1 MGGGLPFDA
10 ATSRRIEA
18 LYRSPDAIR
27 RRSLVLQL
35 LQPRSGERTL
45 DIGCGPGFLASELG
59 AAVGPAG
66 AVQALDSSEAMV
78 ELARAR
84 CAAQPWVTI
93 QPGDAERLE
102 LPAGELDAVVSVQV
116 HEYVTD
122 AAGSLAAAF
131 RALRPGG
138 RILVV
143 ATDWDSIVWAASDP
157 ERMRRVLSAF
167 DEHLAHPHLPRQ
179 LGPLLSRLGF
189 ALRRCE
195 VLVQLND
202 VLDANTFSHG
212 LLDLVHRFIP
222 GRRGVTGA
230 EADAW
235 AEDLREL
242 GRRGEYFF
250 SLNQYLFLASKP

>member
-1 MGGGLPFDA
+1 M
-10 ATSRRIEA
+10 
-18 LYRSPDAIR
+18 
-27 RRSLVLQL
+27 
-35 LQPRSGERTL
+35 
-45 DIGCGPGFLASELG
+45 
-59 AAVGPAG
+59 GPAG

>member
-1 MGGGLPFDA
+1 M
-10 ATSRRIEA
+10 
-18 LYRSPDAIR
+18 R

-35 LQPRSGERTL
+35 LQPRSGERIL

-66 AVQALDSSEAMV
+66 GVQALDSSEAML
-78 ELARAR
+78 ELAKAR
-84 CAAQPWVTI
+84 CAAQPWVRI
-93 QPGDAERLE
+93 ERGDAERLD
-102 LPAGELDAVVSVQV
+102 LPAGALDAVVSVQV
-116 HEYVTD
+116 HEYVRD
-122 AAGSLAAAF
+122 AAGSLAAVF
-131 RALRPGG
+131 RPLRPGG
-138 RILVV
+138 RTVV
-143 ATDWDSIVWAASDP
+143 VPTDWDSIVWAASDA
-157 ERMRRVLSAF
+157 ERMHRVLAAF

-195 VLVQLND
+195 VLVHLND

-212 LLDLVHRFIP
+212 LLELVQRFVP
-222 GRRGVTGA
+222 GRRGVTQA

-235 AEDLREL
+235 AEDLRAL

-250 SLNQYLFLASKP
+250 SLNQYVFVAAKP

>member
-1 MGGGLPFDA
+1 MAGLPFDA
-10 ATSRRIEA
+10 GTSRRIEA
-18 LYRSPDAIR
+18 MYRSPDAIR

-35 LQPRSGERTL
+35 LQPRSGERIL
-45 DIGCGPGFLASELG
+45 DIGCGPGFLAAELG

-66 AVQALDSSEAMV
+66 AVEAIDSSEAML
-78 ELARAR
+78 ELARTR
-84 CAAQPWVTI
+84 CAAQPWVRVR
-93 QPGDAERLE
+93 PGDAAHLD

-116 HEYVTD
+116 HEYVKD
-122 AAGSLAAAF
+122 AAGSLGDAF

-138 RILVV
+138 RALVV
-143 ATDWDSIVWAASDP
+143 ATDWDSIVWASSDP

-179 LGPLLSRLGF
+179 LRPLLTRLGF
-189 ALRRCE
+189 DVRRCD
-195 VLVQLND
+195 VLVQLNE
-202 VLDANTFSHG
+202 VLDANTFSYG
-212 LLDLVHRFIP
+212 LLDLVHRFVP
-222 GRRGVTGA
+222 GRRGVTPA

-250 SLNQYLFLASKP
+250 SLNQYVFLATKP